1 MLNVLIKIGLLSVS
15 IYFLLLFIITSIE
28 YGINL
33 SKFYKNNDREILAI
47 IIVNSILWAIWFNI

>member
-33 SKFYKNNDREILAI
+33 SKFYKK
-47 IIVNSILWAIWFNI
+47 